1 MVGAQTEV
9 HHYLYPDTLLHH
21 HNVNRGE
28 TRVVS
33 PLTDLF
39 QLQLEPLLST
49 TIKSRQCALVVR
61 KESNLQDNVCSCI
74 LSTYDNP
81 PRQCALD
88 VTCLR
93 RRQACCV
100 VVKYGAYTSTPSTHR
115 RVISPTYGLFWTC
128 RFYRNAVRNRTS
140 LNSSI
145 SHQATPVTSLLGFV
159 DDTPTTCWVL
169 DPVWHVI
176 EPRMFDCNP

>member
-81 PRQCALD
+81 PRQCALF
-88 VTCLR
+88 
-93 RRQACCV
+93 
-100 VVKYGAYTSTPSTHR
+100 G
-115 RVISPTYGLFWTC
+115 
-128 RFYRNAVRNRTS
+128 NAVRNRTS

-145 SHQATPVTSLLGFV
+145 SHQATSVTSLLGFV